1 MVIISGVP
9 IFRIFTVFTVC
20 CEALYTFTS
29 LCESNPLFVRQQ
41 AHIYSARCVCVC
53 VCVWGR
59 EAEGRDEGTTRR
71 FVLLTS
77 QRIQS
82 SEASAKEMSKE
93 DIGF

>member
-29 LCESNPLFVRQQ
+29 LC
-41 AHIYSARCVCVC
+41 VCVC
-53 VCVWGR
+53 VYGGR